1 MAGRDLSA
9 EIFGP
14 ADGSGQGRDLSD
26 EIFGPAAKPVTE
38 ADKERT
44 VGAAIKDVGAGL
56 VGGLGSIVQVPGQVY
71 GLATGNFS
79 KTGLLGA
86 GERLSKFGEE
96 MKSEGLK
103 AREAERAKVVEEA
116 SKDGQFAAFA
126 ASLGQ
131 TITDPGL
138 LANFLAEQA
147 PQVIP
152 MILAG
157 GGAGYIAKQGVMSA
171 AAARGAALEA
181 AQRLAQKKAIQVGTT
196 AAIQTGAVMQGA
208 DIGAGSY
215 DEIVAGLVE
224 QGSTP
229 EQAAEEAI
237 NKARLAG
244 VSGYGLSVLANRYLP
259 GGKALE
265 EVLAGKKLTGSR
277 LGSAAITALKEIPSE
292 NIEEVGG
299 KIAQNIAAQ
308 QAGLDRDL
316 LAGTGEAAAMA
327 TLGAAGIGG
336 AAGALSARPQVKPS
350 EALTQVQE
358 ERDAFAKEFGEGTP
372 VDAPAP
378 VAAVDLPG
386 GFTVT
391 QRELSREEVPES
403 FGIFAEGSDKPL
415 TTVATQADIDAKIA
429 SLTEI
434 RAEEQLRLLEEG
446 DKITKTI
453 QAEGRKLDVMEATGK
468 ADTDEYVQ
476 AKALFSQKQ
485 QAAEVRLAEIDA
497 QFNSYQAPLS
507 FAPIGL
513 KTDIRSDFVATR
525 GDEIVG
531 TYPTFE

>member
-224 QGSTP
+224 QGATP

-237 NKARLAG
+237 KNAKSDVDLARARSELAI
-244 VSGYGLSVLANRYLP
+244 LA
-259 GGKALE
+259 AE
-265 EVLAGKKLTGSR
+265 
-277 LGSAAITALKEIPSE
+277 
-292 NIEEVGG
+292 
-299 KIAQNIAAQ
+299 
-308 QAGLDRDL
+308 
-316 LAGTGEAAAMA
+316 
-327 TLGAAGIGG
+327 
-336 AAGALSARPQVKPS
+336 LSALR
-350 EALTQVQE
+350 
-358 ERDAFAKEFGEGTP
+358 RYRAK
-372 VDAPAP
+372 
-378 VAAVDLPG
+378 
-386 GFTVT
+386 
-391 QRELSREEVPES
+391 
-403 FGIFAEGSDKPL
+403 K
-415 TTVATQADIDAKIA
+415 
-429 SLTEI
+429 
-434 RAEEQLRLLEEG
+434 
-446 DKITKTI
+446 
-453 QAEGRKLDVMEATGK
+453 
-468 ADTDEYVQ
+468 
-476 AKALFSQKQ
+476 
-485 QAAEVRLAEIDA
+485 
-497 QFNSYQAPLS
+497 
-507 FAPIGL
+507 
-513 KTDIRSDFVATR
+513 
-525 GDEIVG
+525 
-531 TYPTFE
+531 